1 MRRVTLGDVVRKCFR
16 QKEFF
21 EKLVRN
27 PKSALR
33 NAKIELSPRDMRK
46 LKNRLRNRD
55 IKVDAIKLIRMG
67 IKAAVV
73 PVPPPWNPF
82 RVIRKRVRG

>member
-46 LKNRLRNRD
+46 LKNRLRNPMV
-55 IKVDAIKLIRMG
+55 KVNAIKLIRLG
-67 IKAAVV
+67 TKAKIG
-73 PVPPPWNPF
+73 PIPPPWNPF
-82 RVIRKRVRG
+82 R